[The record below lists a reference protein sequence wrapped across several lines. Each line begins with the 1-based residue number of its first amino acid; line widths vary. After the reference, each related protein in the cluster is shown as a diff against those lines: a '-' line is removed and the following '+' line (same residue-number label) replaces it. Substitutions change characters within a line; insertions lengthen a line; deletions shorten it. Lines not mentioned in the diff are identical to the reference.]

1 MDHQGDMNTMGN
13 WTDLYKKIKRAEDN
27 LKLMEGNFGLKFRRT
42 WDSMATARER
52 RSKFKVIQGG
62 KSNGKKG

>member
-1 MDHQGDMNTMGN
+1 MDRQGDMNIMGD

-27 LKLMEGNFGLKFRRT
+27 LKFRRT
-42 WDSMATARER
+42 WSSMATARER